1 MHPAVL
7 AATGYVLLLS
17 SFITFAFLLRKKCS
31 KKNKSPFYILSTSDV
46 FSTILTAI
54 ILLVNRIEA
63 GIRLSYNWQ
72 NNTLDDMLNS
82 TWTIEEEK
90 NYQFPFLQ
98 IRNLRETDLDVTLRC
113 DMKDKF
119 MQYGILLAA
128 LTNAFVSL
136 LTLTLQCN
144 LIAACMKQRC
154 ADIIKSLVNDIQI
167 TPKDVK
173 VAHRERKIP
182 EDGQELAFQQDN
194 IDNVKNQSSFLQTI
208 MKIFKFRITSN
219 GDKPAKFFVTSHW
232 LVPFLVVAILY
243 FAEYND
249 MNTIR
254 YTENTECVFDSNFP
268 MNDFYIFSDVEDNL
282 KIANSIIYT
291 TPVGNKYLVNQKL
304 SSKIKPSSVE
314 VDEIVL
320 KVKKIVNNVLNYTG
334 NSSENM
340 KNVNFLATSGLQNMA
355 DYAAANNIIKYIKN
369 NINTD
374 NITERLN
381 DTLTEQNVS
390 IDDAYS
396 NTNNS
401 RDSNRDLQ
409 ASLFHDLL
417 KNASE
422 ESDATTF
429 GTSSDVYGT
438 SNMDDSYREDAQ
450 MYPAST
456 KENQKTSQKTGNI
469 AIVQN
474 KTSVSNN
481 QIYNDIMKRI
491 QTAIKNYNHTIN
503 RHDSAKQPNWS
514 LKDYVA
520 TRKPNSIKNLFS
532 SKNDDFNH
540 YINVEMKNGTR
551 HMINECLISTKFL
564 QLYLFVLFFVIYLL
578 LILLSCILQMRG
590 KHMCKSTRA
599 ILRTKTDVAS
609 ILPRTNSSEDNNTTI
624 INVSSR
630 LSTDDKENCHD
641 DSMEGSNTSQEVWI
655 DHSSRSDIETIKED
669 RKTDREIKESL
680 FLEIDCMVRIF
691 NTIKLSMILCII
703 LWTPMFLGTLLR
715 VFSCIR
721 APQWL
726 TDTTFLSAISFGI
739 VRNILNIYIIKIQE
753 ICSNAKAKDNRIHPV
768 E

>member
-1 MHPAVL
+1 MHPTVL
-7 AATGYVLLLS
+7 AVTGYVLLLS
-17 SFITFAFLLRKKCS
+17 SLITFVFLLRKICS

-72 NNTLDDMLNS
+72 NNTLSDMLNR

-98 IRNLRETDLDVTLRC
+98 IRNLREADLDVTLTC
-113 DMKDKF
+113 DMKDIF

-144 LIAACMKQRC
+144 LTAVCMKQRC
-154 ADIIKSLVNDIQI
+154 TDIMKSLVNDIQLK
-167 TPKDVK
+167 PKDVK
-173 VAHRERKIP
+173 VTHRERKIP
-182 EDGQELAFQQDN
+182 EDGQEPAFQQDN
-194 IDNVKNQSSFLQTI
+194 IDNVKNQSSFLQRI
-208 MKIFKFRITSN
+208 VKIFKYQITSK

-282 KIANSIIYT
+282 KIADSMIYT
-291 TPVGNKYLVNQKL
+291 TPVGNKYLNQKL
-304 SSKIKPSSVE
+304 SSKIKPSSAE

-320 KVKKIVNNVLNYTG
+320 KVQKIVNSVLNYTG
-334 NSSENM
+334 NSSENI
-340 KNVNFLATSGLQNMA
+340 KNINFLATSGSQSMA
-355 DYAAANNIIKYIKN
+355 DYVAANNIMNYIKY

-374 NITERLN
+374 NVTKRLN

-417 KNASE
+417 KNTSE
-422 ESDATTF
+422 QSDVTTF
-429 GTSSDVYGT
+429 KSSSDVYDT
-438 SNMDDSYREDAQ
+438 LDKDDSYREDAQ

-456 KENQKTSQKTGNI
+456 EENQKMNQKTGNI
-469 AIVQN
+469 AIMQN

-481 QIYNDIMKRI
+481 QIYNNIMKRI
-491 QTAIKNYNHTIN
+491 QTAIKNYNRTIN
-503 RHDSAKQPNWS
+503 RHDSAKQQPNWS
-514 LKDYVA
+514 LDYVPK
-520 TRKPNSIKNLFS
+520 RKPNSIKNLFS

-540 YINVEMKNGTR
+540 YINIEMKNGTR
-551 HMINECLISTKFL
+551 HMINECLVSTKFL
-564 QLYLFVLFFVIYLL
+564 QLYLFVLFFAIYLL
-578 LILLSCILQMRG
+578 SILLFCILQMRG

-609 ILPRTNSSEDNNTTI
+609 TLLRNNSSEDNNTTI
-624 INVSSR
+624 INVSPR
-630 LSTDDKENCHD
+630 LSTDDKENRHD
-641 DSMEGSNTSQEVWI
+641 DSMEGSNTSQEVRI

-669 RKTDREIKESL
+669 RKSDMEIKDENL

-739 VRNILNIYIIKIQE
+739 IRNILNMYIIKIQE
-753 ICSNAKAKDNRIHPV
+753 ICSDAKMKDNRIHPV